1 MRKALLSVGIV
12 LGIGTGIISADPL
25 KDSLSKMIHEKEE
38 MPGMVDLSGLD
49 RPSVSKVHKAR
60 PSNTIVAIVNGHKI
74 RKKRAD
80 NYLKERTQGRVV
92 DFDMLPKAQRKRLIK
107 ELALPMLI
115 ADRAKKELSAEE
127 KEAIYVSTW
136 MRKQASKVSV
146 SDEEVYALYTQLK
159 QQATERNSGN
169 RMIPPFESI
178 KNKMKSQ
185 ILEKK
190 IMSGLMKDAKIE
202 VAPPVALPPMMLRN
216 PINTIN

>member
-159 QQATERNSGN
+159 EKAMQRNGN
-169 RMIPPFESI
+169 NIIPPFESI

-190 IMSGLMKDAKIE
+190 IMSGLMKNAKIE
-202 VAPPVALPPMMLRN
+202 VALPVALPPMMLRN